1 MSELTS
7 QPSNMSFL
15 SPLKF
20 GFNVAKLP
28 NVNFFCQSVLLPA
41 VTIPKLDIPTP
52 FVKIPQPGDHIDFG
66 EMQIT
71 FRVDEDMKNY
81 IEVFNWIS
89 ALGSPSDF
97 EAYKNLQDN
106 ERRQTPLGT
115 QEIVSDASLL
125 IFNSAANP
133 NIEIKF
139 KGLFPSTIS
148 ELTLDLR
155 AQDVMYIECVASF
168 NYEQYEIIPL

>member
-1 MSELTS
+1 M
-7 QPSNMSFL
+7 
-15 SPLKF
+15 
-20 GFNVAKLP
+20 
-28 NVNFFCQSVLLPA
+28 
-41 VTIPKLDIPTP
+41 
-52 FVKIPQPGDHIDFG
+52 PGDHIDFG

-81 IEVFNWIS
+81 IEVFNWIT
-89 ALGSPSDF
+89 ALGSPSTFDD
-97 EAYKNLQDN
+97 YKQMSDSD
-106 ERRQTPLGT
+106 RRLNPLGT